1 MQRTAKNSA
10 VRSAKKSAKG
20 GLTNPLAAYIIANI
34 KGKGVLESHSP
45 TPFLFTAGRRPGGN
59 SRRCPAFL
67 FSRKGVDH
75 HEQRIRVF
83 RQPGL

>member
-10 VRSAKKSAKG
+10 VRSAKKSAKR
-20 GLTNPLAAYIIANI
+20 GLTNPRGAYIIANI

-59 SRRCPAFL
+59 SGRSLAFP
-67 FSRKGVDH
+67 FFRKGVGQ
-75 HEQRIRVF
+75 HEHSIGLF
-83 RQPGL
+83 RQSGL